1 MGQTPGMGFAIISC
15 LQLLSFLHSV
25 SLVAFKPNHCLC
37 LGKKKSVEGNLNA
50 VLSWRPCQNSRYT
63 ASALREQCQ
72 PQRPQSLGPEPVG
85 QGASHPFAKMWEN
98 GEDPLGFFL
107 P

>member
-15 LQLLSFLHSV
+15 LQLLSSLYSL

-37 LGKKKSVEGNLNA
+37 LGKKKSVEGNMNA
-50 VLSWRPCQNSRYT
+50 VLFWRPCQNSRYT

-72 PQRPQSLGPEPVG
+72 PQRPQSLGH
-85 QGASHPFAKMWEN
+85 GASHAFAKVWEN